1 MLYVD
6 GGPEYSEAFQEEI
19 ETLEPLITVK
29 VQQAYNPNSNAYIEG
44 SMSLLR
50 RTMKR
55 HSTTTHERKACQ
67 QGAEAEIAEYA
78 DALDF
83 RFP

>member
-1 MLYVD
+1 MHENNVSQSPATPVSS
-6 GGPEYSEAFQEEI
+6 GGGALQSRARTEI
-19 ETLEPLITVK
+19 
-29 VQQAYNPNSNAYIEG
+29 QARATSG
-44 SMSLLR
+44 
-50 RTMKR
+50 TGD
-55 HSTTTHERKACQ
+55 STTTHERKACQ